1 MDIIGFIG
9 VYDKTDLL
17 LNIAKILVT
26 MKKRV
31 LIMDTTIEQK
41 TKYVVPSINPTT
53 SYVTNFE
60 NFDVAVG
67 FRNFEQVKQYFGV
80 QDE

>member
-17 LNIAKILVT
+17 LNIAKILAT
-26 MKKRV
+26 MKKKSSNYGYYNR
-31 LIMDTTIEQK
+31 TK

-53 SYVTNFE
+53 SYVTNF
-60 NFDVAVG
+60 
-67 FRNFEQVKQYFGV
+67 KILM
-80 QDE
+80 

>member
-1 MDIIGFIG
+1 MKGIKMDIIGFIG

-17 LNIAKILVT
+17 LNIAKILAT

-60 NFDVAVG
+60 N
-67 FRNFEQVKQYFGV
+67 
-80 QDE
+80 

>member
-17 LNIAKILVT
+17 INVAKILTT

-31 LIMDTTIEQK
+31 LIVDTTIEQK
-41 TKYVVPSINPTT
+41 TKYVVPAINPTA

-60 NFDVAVG
+60 EFDVAVG
-67 FRNFEQVKQYFGV
+67 FNNLEQITCYTIDF
-80 QDE
+80 

>member
-53 SYVTNFE
+53 SYVTNSIESILHLKFL
-60 NFDVAVG
+60 FYITG
-67 FRNFEQVKQYFGV
+67 IQL
-80 QDE
+80 

>member
-17 LNIAKILVT
+17 LNIAKILAT

-31 LIMDTTIEQK
+31 LIMDTTIEQ
-41 TKYVVPSINPTT
+41 
-53 SYVTNFE
+53 
-60 NFDVAVG
+60 
-67 FRNFEQVKQYFGV
+67 
-80 QDE
+80 

>member
-17 LNIAKILVT
+17 LNIAKILAT

-53 SYVTNFE
+53 
-60 NFDVAVG
+60 
-67 FRNFEQVKQYFGV
+67 
-80 QDE
+80 